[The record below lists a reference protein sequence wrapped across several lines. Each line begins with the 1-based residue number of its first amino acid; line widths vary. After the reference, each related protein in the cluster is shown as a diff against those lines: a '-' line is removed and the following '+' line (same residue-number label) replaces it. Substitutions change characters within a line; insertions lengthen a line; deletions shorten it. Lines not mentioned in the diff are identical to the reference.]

1 MAENV
6 EIPRNTAPVSFKNLC
21 ASIFPAFFVIIVSIN
36 ILYPLPS
43 GPPDN
48 GDFNRI
54 FDSFSSGPVGHDY
67 WPSIEDQGAYQKR
80 FFNYYHRFWRFDGGK
95 GFGYLS
101 SSRLF
106 FWPGRIIN
114 LTPGTFD
121 LAWNAFLQTLFL
133 GCILY
138 LVVKSIKGTAASF
151 SLGGLV
157 FIFADAH
164 ISGYLNSF
172 YEESGAFFSF
182 FCLLCALHVFWFFRN
197 RFSLFIILVFSII
210 LAGTKISYTLSVLP
224 AIFPTLIGAIIWF
237 PKPFVLLRYVVRVI
251 LILLVVSILFMV
263 FLYRTPGNE
272 RRANCYH
279 FIFAS
284 TIPLLSPDAGKIF
297 LQEIG
302 LPPSLTRLAGKSAYE
317 LDSELEAEPLRSSL
331 TRRVHLKSIYQLAY
345 RHSPEFYQLIKLA
358 FLRTGFYPRLQYPS
372 LSDSTEIR
380 ALRWDF
386 WSKIH
391 GSYLHGPFYYGIV
404 LCLILILGILV
415 WKRGNF
421 GWPLF
426 YVLTA
431 MGLTLASMLQ
441 VAISVMG
448 NGLVDFV
455 KHMYLGNLLLDAAFV
470 LVVSGLA
477 VTARNWWKGS
487 EGRSMFWCYPL
498 SQQAVW
504 DFLKKIYGRGEKI
517 RNLSFILMGIGMI
530 ILLVSLLADFI
541 GIGAYPAFGK
551 NQVIGAAIG
560 LLVFI
565 AGIIINR
572 RYLQVSKK

>member
-1 MAENV
+1 MAANV
-6 EIPRNTAPVSFKNLC
+6 ENPRNTSSFSFNNLC
-21 ASIFPAFFVIIVSIN
+21 ALTIAAFFVAIVAFN
-36 ILYPLPS
+36 FLYPLPS

-54 FDSFSSGPVGHDY
+54 FVSFSSGPLGHDY
-67 WPSIEDQGAYQKR
+67 WPSTENQEAYQKR
-80 FFNYYHRFWRFDGGK
+80 FFNYYHRFWHFDGGK

-138 LVVKSIKGTAASF
+138 LCVKHVKGTAASF

-157 FIFADAH
+157 FIFTDAN

-182 FCLLCALHVFWFFRN
+182 FCLLCALHGFWFFRN

-224 AIFPTLIGAIIWF
+224 AIFPTLIGAIIWS

-251 LILLVVSILFMV
+251 LVLLVVSILFMV
-263 FLYRTPGNE
+263 FLFRTPGNE

-279 FIFAS
+279 FIFAG
-284 TIPLLSPDAGKIF
+284 TIPLLSPDAGKSF
-297 LQEIG
+297 LKELG
-302 LPPSLTRLAGKSAYE
+302 LDPSLTRLAGKSAYDP
-317 LDSELEAEPLRSSL
+317 DSELEVEPLRSSL
-331 TRRVHLKSIYQLAY
+331 TKRLHFKAVFQLAY
-345 RHSPEFYQLIKLA
+345 RHSSEFLQLIKLA

-380 ALRWDF
+380 ALRWDI

-415 WKRGNF
+415 WKRGNI

-431 MGLTLASMLQ
+431 TGLTLASMLQ

-470 LVVSGLA
+470 LVISGLI
-477 VTARNWWKGS
+477 VTAKNWWKVS
-487 EGRSMFWCYPL
+487 IGRSMFWYNPFPTK
-498 SQQAVW
+498 VIW
-504 DFLKKIYGRGEKI
+504 GFLEKIYEGGGKMRMI
-517 RNLSFILMGIGMI
+517 SFGLMAIGMI

-541 GIGAYPAFGK
+541 GIGAYPEFGK